1 MGSGPALLSEL
12 THEGA
17 LPLSLRFLERQSPPR
32 FAEAPSAAEGEA
44 EGAGIFI
51 LNDPAL
57 AKLRRLRGV
66 RAAREILSLSNA
78 S

>member
-51 LNDPAL
+51 LNDPFDNL
-57 AKLRRLRGV
+57 SSFGCSGQAK
-66 RAAREILSLSNA
+66 N
-78 S
+78 